1 MIDVGSCG
9 LHILHNTFEAGISET
24 KWDIGYRLSCLHT
37 LFDNVPAR
45 REDFIQVSE
54 SACLFPLPF
63 CSHRWLENIKV
74 CQRALDILSDVNSF
88 VDAVMSHK
96 GPTRH
101 TCTCKVL
108 NI

>member
-1 MIDVGSCG
+1 MLAHVGYIFCTTHSK
-9 LHILHNTFEAGISET
+9 L
-24 KWDIGYRLSCLHT
+24 GYQK

-74 CQRALDILSDVNSF
+74 CQRALDMLSDVNSF